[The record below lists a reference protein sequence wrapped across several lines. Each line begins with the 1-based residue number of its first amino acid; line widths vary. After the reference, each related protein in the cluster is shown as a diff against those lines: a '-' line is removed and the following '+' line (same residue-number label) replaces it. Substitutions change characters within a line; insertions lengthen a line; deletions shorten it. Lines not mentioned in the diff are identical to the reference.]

1 MNLPAPARRVPTV
14 HDLAAAALAILVRD
28 GRPAPAGVGA
38 AWVGPD
44 GLAFEISCAGPD
56 LPDAIE
62 PAIATAEQILRER
75 PWTGTYRLVVR
86 ASRLIVFDLYWTP
99 GEPTRIMGLSRGDW
113 ERSLLAFA
121 PAATC

>member
-1 MNLPAPARRVPTV
+1 MNVPATARPVPTV
-14 HDLAAAALAILVRD
+14 HELAAAALAILARD
-28 GRPAPAGVGA
+28 GRPVPGGVGA

-44 GLAFEISCAGPD
+44 GLAFELSCVGPD
-56 LPDAIE
+56 LPAAIE
-62 PAIATAEQILRER
+62 RSIATAERIVKER